1 RWPRTEA
8 AVIVSLGALLL
19 VAAVVFFVLQPL
31 LVGRFAPLDKTDDEP
46 SETEARRR
54 VKLLALRDVEYDFAT
69 GKLDDED
76 YRTLK
81 AELSAEALEA
91 LDAAER
97 ESRGVG
103 SVALEAEIAR
113 ARQALATGLA
123 CEVCGH
129 ANPTGSRFCSSCGS
143 ELKGAAVGSGSPE
156 GGEPE

>member
-1 RWPRTEA
+1 M
-8 AVIVSLGALLL
+8 IVSLGALLL

-31 LVGRFAPLDKTDDEP
+31 LAGRFAPLDRTDQEP

-54 VKLLALRDVEYDFAT
+54 VKLLALRDVEYDFVT

-76 YRTLK
+76 YRALK

-91 LDAAER
+91 LEAAER

-103 SVALEAEIAR
+103 SDALEAEIAR
-113 ARQALATGLA
+113 ARQALATGSA

-129 ANPTGSRFCSSCGS
+129 ANPTGSRFCSSCGT
-143 ELKGAAVGSGSPE
+143 ELHGAPVGSAPAE
-156 GGEPE
+156 GGETE